1 MRRTNGIGSS
11 TKITSVSIAQ
21 GSSNVDI
28 GSRTLVGA
36 AYAPLVAAPPILHL
50 SLAVRDLEASRAF
63 YAGVLGCEIGRVRGD
78 WIDVWFHG
86 LQLTLHED
94 PDQVVAPGDRA
105 VRHFGVT
112 LSGDELAALLAR
124 VEDHDVDWVRPLQTD
139 GAGTPREQT
148 KAMIADPSGNAIELK
163 SYADPEAAFAD

>member
-1 MRRTNGIGSS
+1 M
-11 TKITSVSIAQ
+11 
-21 GSSNVDI
+21 
-28 GSRTLVGA
+28 RTLVGGP
-36 AYAPLVAAPPILHL
+36 YAPAVTRVPPILHV

-63 YAGVLGCEIGRVRGD
+63 YADVLGCDIGRVRDD

-94 PDQVVAPGDRA
+94 PAQVVAPGDGA

-112 LSGDELAALLAR
+112 LPADELAELLAR
-124 VEDHDVDWVRPLQTD
+124 VGRHDVEWVRPVQTA

-163 SYADPEAAFAD
+163 TYADPAAAFAD

>member
-1 MRRTNGIGSS
+1 VTR
-11 TKITSVSIAQ
+11 V
-21 GSSNVDI
+21 
-28 GSRTLVGA
+28 
-36 AYAPLVAAPPILHL
+36 PPILHL
-50 SLAVRDLEASRAF
+50 SIPVRDLAASRAF
-63 YAGVLGCEIGRVRGD
+63 YADVLGCEIGRVRDD

-112 LSGDELAALLAR
+112 LPAAELDALLAR
-124 VEDHDVDWVRPLQTD
+124 VEAHPVVWVRPRQTD
-139 GAGTPREQT
+139 AAGTRREQT

-163 SYADPEAAFAD
+163 SYADPGAAFAD

>member
-1 MRRTNGIGSS
+1 M
-11 TKITSVSIAQ
+11 
-21 GSSNVDI
+21 
-28 GSRTLVGA
+28 GA
-36 AYAPLVAAPPILHL
+36 PYAPGVARVPPVLHL
-50 SLAVRDLEASRAF
+50 SIAVRDLEASRAF
-63 YAGVLGCEIGRVRGD
+63 YTDVLGCEIGRERAD
-78 WIDVWFHG
+78 CIDVWFHG

-112 LSGDELAALLAR
+112 LPAEELAAVLAR
-124 VEDHDVDWVRPLQTD
+124 VDAHDVEWVRPVQTD

-163 SYADPEAAFAD
+163 SYADLDAAFAD

>member
-1 MRRTNGIGSS
+1 MTR
-11 TKITSVSIAQ
+11 V
-21 GSSNVDI
+21 
-28 GSRTLVGA
+28 
-36 AYAPLVAAPPILHL
+36 PPILHV
-50 SLAVRDLEASRAF
+50 SIPVRDLAASRAF
-63 YAGVLGCEIGRVRGD
+63 YVDVLGCEVGRVRDD

-112 LSGDELAALLAR
+112 LPAGDLASVLAR
-124 VEDHDVDWVRPLQTD
+124 IELHPVQWVRPLRTD
-139 GAGTPREQT
+139 AAGTPREQT

-163 SYADPEAAFAD
+163 SYADAEAALRD

>member
-1 MRRTNGIGSS
+1 MPP
-11 TKITSVSIAQ
+11 
-21 GSSNVDI
+21 
-28 GSRTLVGA
+28 TLLPVTR
-36 AYAPLVAAPPILHL
+36 VPPVHHL

-63 YAGVLGCEIGRVRGD
+63 YAEVLGCEIGRVRDD

-94 PDQVVAPGDRA
+94 PGQVVAPGDRA

-112 LSGDELAALLAR
+112 LPADELAALLAR
-124 VEDHDVDWVRPLQTD
+124 VAAHDVEWVRPVQTD

-163 SYADPEAAFAD
+163 CYADPAAAFAD